1 MGVLSTLGRL
11 FPGFN
16 PAARTAVT
24 AVQPV
29 TSAASADRPRRSYGE
44 KVPAGYG
51 IGTNITFLP
60 YVDSAT
66 ADTAA
71 IRDAMRQMLRDPWVK
86 TAWVSQLFAVASQDY
101 SVAPHDKKDANA
113 ILQAEFTRHWIEELP
128 GGMAKLAMNIM
139 MPLGPDGISVVE
151 PVNAPPAASG
161 RWAGKVM
168 PSKCVARDV
177 NHIRL
182 IGDRFRNITTVK
194 ATREPTQPE
203 YPAADFVITQYMPV
217 FGEPFGTA
225 AFRAS
230 YSAYW
235 MLDTIRK
242 LRALHHEKR
251 TKGRIVGTYD
261 ANSPDE
267 KDQLEAA
274 LRQLSA
280 SDFAVVPEGVK
291 IEAIAMTTANETDY
305 KSFEQDKQTEI
316 VTGIALAS
324 LQILQGNVTDARG
337 DTGVQQETSQLGTWY
352 LQRLVEE
359 AVKQLVKLYIDLNF
373 PSPAG
378 YPKVTLGQ
386 VKQSEAKA
394 FLDTIE
400 QAQRLGFDDI
410 DRRKVAE
417 FASLPLATDDADKLK
432 PKPPGGGADP
442 LGGLFGGG
450 GPPPAPPS
458 PGGPPEPMLGDPA
471 TFSEQ
476 PYQSFAWTA
485 AKTRTGGTKAVGTG
499 RDTGRTLYGKAAAA
513 ALTAGGHKA
522 DHEGG
527 KEYDSHRDRRA
538 ALESRRKRASEL
550 TQKLVS
556 YNATPEEHKEL
567 VEHLPSLTRKQ
578 LSSVRERLMARFGG
592 DTTLAGR
599 VEKLKAHI
607 TERATLPTGDTR
619 PEDGRAAALEK
630 RGEKS
635 GAKPTPARPE
645 GYNHAKWV
653 ASLPELSQGKMT
665 PQEAARLEPGAP
677 VQLDGKWNNVHSV
690 TVKNYT
696 GTVNHP
702 EGAAESVEFPYQIAQ
717 VKIPNDN
724 GTLRTIS
731 ISDKVAKYAGAHE
744 DYVRRIAA
752 GLSQRGPEAYRKNS
766 GVDALLASQKS
777 SAPASEPGEK
787 IPPQPAPGRGG
798 RTAKVASAFVPAA
811 AKTAEDAV
819 ASFRSLL
826 THSDSMDPTT
836 LNAHASKILA
846 KIPPKQWADV
856 VENATGEKP
865 KWTGRSVLTEDAG
878 VLSRAAHRL
887 QSETLPTEH
896 TLYHG
901 THSSNVDSIAATGL
915 RASASG
921 TAGSGVYLA
930 DSPDE
935 KNTLYE
941 RRGDAA
947 GVQQAGGQQP
957 DTVVSAKVK
966 GKIFDAGTRE
976 TPGGWSTYARPDAIM
991 AGALLGRDRMFD
1003 TTSAE
1008 SRAKAIKEMRA
1019 MGYSGVRFRFPDGR
1033 SGVTVFDPADVMQAM
1048 KYDEKP
1054 GAK

>member
-24 AVQPV
+24 AVQP
-29 TSAASADRPRRSYGE
+29 TTPTRDDDRPRRSYGE

-86 TAWVSQLFAVASQDY
+86 AAWTSQVFAVASQDHA
-101 SVAPHDKKDANA
+101 VTPHDKKDANA

-128 GGMAKLAMNIM
+128 GGMAGLAMTIA

-203 YPAADFVITQYMPV
+203 YPAGDFVITQYMPV

-261 ANSPDE
+261 ADSPDE

-400 QAQRLGFDDI
+400 QAQRLGFDDL
-410 DRRKVAE
+410 DRRKIAE

-442 LGGLFGGG
+442 FGGMFGGGG

-458 PGGPPEPMLGDPA
+458 PGAPPDTMLGDPA

-513 ALTAGGHKA
+513 ALAAGGHKA

-607 TERATLPTGDTR
+607 AERATLPTGDTR
-619 PEDGRAAALEK
+619 PEDGRAVALER
-630 RGEKS
+630 RGEKA
-635 GAKPTPARPE
+635 GAKRASYPPTPPNLSDDAWRAHVDGLRKKAAEYDAAHNVSITDVTPQGYGPTDEKSLPPSPPPRQQSQEEQSLRRSINEGETLLRGKIAGDKRLLVERTVAKAKAKLAGIAPSEPPSADDVENQRAAPAPPPAADDLVSVVPARP
-645 GYNHAKWV
+645 
-653 ASLPELSQGKMT
+653 
-665 PQEAARLEPGAP
+665 
-677 VQLDGKWNNVHSV
+677 
-690 TVKNYT
+690 
-696 GTVNHP
+696 
-702 EGAAESVEFPYQIAQ
+702 
-717 VKIPNDN
+717 
-724 GTLRTIS
+724 
-731 ISDKVAKYAGAHE
+731 
-744 DYVRRIAA
+744 
-752 GLSQRGPEAYRKNS
+752 
-766 GVDALLASQKS
+766 
-777 SAPASEPGEK
+777 APASEPGEK
-787 IPPQPAPGRGG
+787 IPLPPAGVNVPKVTPATMSPPPAETPPMIPPPPPAPPASPEPGGDKWGHLAPDEADFIRKHMAKPMDGYEGRP
-798 RTAKVASAFVPAA
+798 AASMAYILKESRDPAAYDREQRIADAVRKEGMDYPMTKREIFAASAA
-811 AKTAEDAV
+811 AKKIVSENSIPLDVDTDHARRAV
-819 ASFRSLL
+819 NLRYRN
-826 THSDSMDPTT
+826 P
-836 LNAHASKILA
+836 
-846 KIPPKQWADV
+846 
-856 VENATGEKP
+856 ATGNGGVEP
-865 KWTGRSVLTEDAG
+865 IAEPTEAG
-878 VLSRAAHRL
+878 VKKAA
-887 QSETLPTEH
+887 
-896 TLYHG
+896 
-901 THSSNVDSIAATGL
+901 A
-915 RASASG
+915 
-921 TAGSGVYLA
+921 
-930 DSPDE
+930 
-935 KNTLYE
+935 
-941 RRGDAA
+941 
-947 GVQQAGGQQP
+947 
-957 DTVVSAKVK
+957 
-966 GKIFDAGTRE
+966 
-976 TPGGWSTYARPDAIM
+976 
-991 AGALLGRDRMFD
+991 ALLKRM
-1003 TTSAE
+1003 
-1008 SRAKAIKEMRA
+1008 KAADANTRKFMRIQREEDN
-1019 MGYSGVRFRFPDGR
+1019 S
-1033 SGVTVFDPADVMQAM
+1033 
-1048 KYDEKP
+1048 
-1054 GAK
+1054 